1 MSQKNEYPSLDTAPA
16 GSIRFNTDS
25 SKLEIYNGEQWWD
38 IDATSPELE
47 TGTTRGLF
55 GGGYSPGLFQ
65 IVSSINVE
73 TSGNFSSF
81 GNLAAGSR
89 GVTAMGSRTRAVFT
103 GGYEPGFSN
112 RIQFH
117 TFAHGD
123 AGGGFNGSTDFGDL
137 STGAFNPA
145 SMSNNTRGIITSM
158 EASGSPIAQLNNLI
172 DFITIATTGNA
183 QDFGDQGVTTRH
195 AAPMSS
201 PTRGVFFGGVG
212 PSPGVTNIIQY
223 LTISTQ
229 GNSSDFGDCVSS
241 RNTGPS
247 AGSNS
252 TRGLLV
258 HGYDANP
265 GVTTGVSTIQLA
277 TLGNSVHF
285 GDLTVARYNSAS
297 MASKTRFVVGGGQ
310 TPSLKNEIDY
320 QHFATGGTFTDF
332 GDMETALSQLAGC
345 SNGHGGLG

>member
-1 MSQKNEYPSLDTAPA
+1 MSIQS

-25 SKLEIYNGEQWWD
+25 AKLEIYNGEAWWE
-38 IDATSPELE
+38 IDSTSPEEE
-47 TGTTRGLF
+47 TGATIGLF

-65 IVSSINVE
+65 IISSINVD
-73 TSGNFSSF
+73 TTGTFAAF
-81 GNLAAGSR
+81 GNLAAGTR

-112 RIQFH
+112 RIQFND
-117 TFAHGD
+117 FARED
-123 AGGGFNGSTDFGDL
+123 TSGFNGTTDFGDL

-145 SMSNNTRGIITSM
+145 SLSNNTRGIITSM

-172 DFITIATTGNA
+172 DFITIASTGDA
-183 QDFGDQGVTTRH
+183 VDFGDQATVSRH
-195 AAPMSS
+195 AAPMAS
-201 PTRGVFFGGVG
+201 PTRGVYFGGVG
-212 PSPGVTNIIQY
+212 PSPGVTNVIQY
-223 LTISTQ
+223 VTISTQ

-247 AGSNS
+247 AGSNA

-258 HGYDANP
+258 HGYDGNP

-277 TLGNSVHF
+277 TLSNSVDF
-285 GDLTVARYNSAS
+285 GDLTVARYNSAA
-297 MASKTRFVVGGGQ
+297 MASKTRLVVGGGQ

-320 QHFATGGTFTDF
+320 FQFATTGAASDF

>member
-1 MSQKNEYPSLDTAPA
+1 MALRA
-16 GSIRFNTDS
+16 GAIRFNTDS
-25 SKLEIYNGEQWWD
+25 SQMEIYDGNQWTG
-38 IDATSPELE
+38 ILATSPELE

-65 IVSSINVE
+65 IISSINVE
-73 TSGNFSSF
+73 TTGTFRSF

-89 GVTAMGSRTRAVFT
+89 GVTAMGSRTRAIFA

-117 TFAHGD
+117 TFANRSTGH
-123 AGGGFNGSTDFGDL
+123 NGTTDFGDL
-137 STGAFNPA
+137 TTGAFNPA
-145 SMSNNTRGIITSM
+145 CMSNNTRGIITSM

-172 DFITIATTGNA
+172 EFITIASTGDA
-183 QDFGDQGVTTRH
+183 VDFGDQGITSRH

-201 PTRGVFFGGVG
+201 KTRGVYFGGVG
-212 PSPGVTNIIQY
+212 PSPGHSNVIQY
-223 LTISTQ
+223 VTISTQ
-229 GNSSDFGDCVSS
+229 GNSSDFGDCISS

-247 AGSNS
+247 GGSNA

-258 HGYDANP
+258 HAYDGNP
-265 GVTTGVSTIQLA
+265 GVTTGVSTIQLS
-277 TLGNSVHF
+277 TLGDSVDF

-297 MASKTRFVVGGGQ
+297 MASKTRLVVGGGQ
-310 TPSLKNEIDY
+310 TPTLKNEIDY
-320 QHFATGGTFTDF
+320 KQFTSKGNFADF

-345 SNGHGGLG
+345 SNGHGGL